1 VRIALV
7 APVWFPVPPRGYG
20 GTELVVS
27 LLADGLVARGHD
39 VTLFASGDSATRAR
53 LASVHPAAMGDRI
66 GQAAPELDHVLS
78 CLERAGEFDVVND
91 HTVLVGSSLAG
102 LVETPVVN
110 TIHYPLTGATRAILT
125 RVARIVPHLGLMSLS
140 LSQRRGAP
148 QLPWIANCPNGIDLG
163 AYPPKGSRGGDYL
176 LFLGRI
182 SPSKGP
188 QHAVAVARELG
199 MPLVIAA
206 KAREPSERSFFEE
219 AIRPALG
226 NGIEYV
232 GEVGHEEKVR
242 LLRGAEATLFPI
254 EWEEPA
260 ALVPLESMACG
271 TPVVATSRGSVP
283 EIVRDG
289 VTGIVVERPEAL
301 PAAVEAASRI
311 EPGACRAHVVESFS
325 AERMVER
332 YEAVYERIAG

>member
-1 VRIALV
+1 VRVALV

-27 LLADGLVARGHD
+27 LLADGLAARGHD
-39 VTLFASGDSATRAR
+39 VTLFASGDSATRAE
-53 LASVHPAAMGDRI
+53 LESVYAEAVSDRI
-66 GQAAPELDHVLS
+66 GQAAPELLHVLS
-78 CLERAGEFDVVND
+78 CLERADEFDVVND

-102 LVETPVVN
+102 LVSTPAVN
-110 TIHYPLTGATRAILT
+110 TIHYPLTRETRAILT
-125 RVARIVPHLGLMSLS
+125 RVARISPRLRLMSLS

-148 QLPWIANCPNGIDLG
+148 ELPWIANCPNGVDLA
-163 AYPPKGSRGGDYL
+163 AYPPKSSRGGDYL

-188 QHAVAVARELG
+188 QHAVAAARELG

-206 KAREPSERSFFEE
+206 KAREPDERAFFDE
-219 AIRPALG
+219 AIRPALR

-242 LLRGAEATLFPI
+242 LLRGAQATLFPI
-254 EWEEPA
+254 QWEEPA

-271 TPVVATSRGSVP
+271 TPVVATRRGSVP
-283 EIVRDG
+283 EVVRDG
-289 VTGIVVERPEAL
+289 VTGVVVERPEEL

-311 EPGACRAHVVESFS
+311 EPDACRAHVVETFS
-325 AERMVER
+325 ADRMVER